1 MSNAIRIRP
10 MVASEKTSTVV
21 GKLSTRAK
29 PSVSKDEPLILKAT
43 YQDCASIAQSIAM
56 YPRLIEN
63 NQTTSR
69 AMRATGAYNSM
80 TLSRSR

>member
-43 YQDCASIAQSIAM
+43 YQQQQDDHTFS
-56 YPRLIEN
+56 
-63 NQTTSR
+63 
-69 AMRATGAYNSM
+69 NS
-80 TLSRSR
+80 L

>member
-43 YQDCASIAQSIAM
+43 YQDCASIAQFIAM

-63 NQTTSR
+63 NHTTSR
-69 AMRATGAYNSM
+69 AMRATGAYNAIA
-80 TLSRSR
+80 LSRST